1 MKMIFILLSLL
12 LVNSTAWSQ
21 EFSDDDQ
28 YPETDPAS
36 IEGGEFSQPRGLPP
50 TDYEDVPREEQ
61 EYMPE
66 PSMNDEDMAPE
77 EIYEADEEYLE

>member
-12 LVNSTAWSQ
+12 LVNSPAWSQ
-21 EFSDDDQ
+21 EFADDQ

-36 IEGGEFSQPRGLPP
+36 IDGGEFSHQRGLPP
-50 TDYEDVPREEQ
+50 TDYEEVPREEQ
-61 EYMPE
+61 EYIPE
-66 PSMNDEDMAPE
+66 HDLTDELPPE